1 MQLNCLRYLEM
12 NDFLEIDRMT
22 ISEYQ
27 LRQKA
32 YQLRQLD
39 QEYFLHL
46 AAWKNYEVQAQA
58 KKGKKQ
64 VPVYPTFQSFFDYEK
79 LQEKI
84 VGYLPQG
91 ENQKFLDLV
100 KKANT

>member
-1 MQLNCLRYLEM
+1 
-12 NDFLEIDRMT
+12 MT

-46 AAWKNYEVQAQA
+46 SAWKNYEVQAQS

-91 ENQKFLDLV
+91 ENQEFLDLV